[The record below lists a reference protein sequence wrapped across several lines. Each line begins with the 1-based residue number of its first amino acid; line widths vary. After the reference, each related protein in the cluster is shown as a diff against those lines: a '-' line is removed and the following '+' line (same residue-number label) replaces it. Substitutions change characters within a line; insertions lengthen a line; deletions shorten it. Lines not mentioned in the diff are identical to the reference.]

1 MANVAE
7 LNEKDFDAEVLQS
20 SVPVL
25 VDFWAPW
32 CAPCRAIT
40 PLIEELSRDNA
51 GEVKVVKVN
60 VDDSRNLAMTY
71 EVFNIPTLL
80 VFKGG
85 EVVDRM
91 VGIPPK
97 TRLQNALNEAKG

>member
-1 MANVAE
+1 MGLVPE
-7 LNEKDFDAEVLQS
+7 LSEKDFDNEVLQS
-20 SVPVL
+20 GQPVL

-40 PLIEELSRDNA
+40 PLIEELARENA
-51 GEVKVVKVN
+51 GEVKIAKVN

-71 EVFNIPTLL
+71 EVFNIPTLI
-80 VFKGG
+80 VFKNG

-97 TRLQNALNEAKG
+97 SRLQNALNQAKS